1 MIDPVYPGVETAVS
15 APIFTHDVF
24 LGHLSKDK
32 AVLRDVTGA
41 SSRQAVQGMS
51 RPLKICR
58 TPLPHRPKRPP

>member
-1 MIDPVYPGVETAVS
+1 MS